1 MIIVFYDISALPL
14 KGSKKTD
21 FDEFFYV
28 DTQTT
33 AQAAIGG
40 YKSPPIY

>member
-1 MIIVFYDISALPL
+1 MIFLLYPVKA
-14 KGSKKTD
+14 KKTD
-21 FDEFFYV
+21 FAEFFYV